1 MLKIAK
7 LLGLGKQGANNG
19 GLLNLVSDK
28 VGKISFKRSLPILLI
43 TLIAAPDIA
52 LNGISWLSVAVIA
65 IAAGIYVLPK
75 LFEK

>member
-7 LLGLGKQGANNG
+7 LLGLGKSGASNG
-19 GLLNLVSDK
+19 GLLNLISDK
-28 VGKISFKRSLPILLI
+28 TGKISFKRSLPILLI
-43 TLIAAPDIA
+43 TLVAAPAIA
-52 LNGISWLSVAVIA
+52 RDGLTWLSVAVIA